1 MQLLSYTTALF
12 FLATVAAGFIPS
24 SSLFGIR
31 PDLCLDAKH
40 VQKKGAKKAAHRR
53 PKKSRPSD
61 KFRAPTNYPTFVKPE
76 EYTVVED
83 N

>member
-1 MQLLSYTTALF
+1 MQ
-12 FLATVAAGFIPS
+12 
-24 SSLFGIR
+24 
-31 PDLCLDAKH
+31 
-40 VQKKGAKKAAHRR
+40 KKAAKKSQSRR

-76 EYTVVED
+76 EYTVVGD